1 MSSQPAFRLFGF
13 PVHIRPGF
21 YMFMLLVVFLNG
33 QEFGLWLAGFIAGFT
48 LLHELGHAFAARATG
63 ARAEISLDFL
73 AGYASFVPTRELKR
87 WERAGIS
94 VAGPAIQII
103 VSVIVLLI
111 IGVKNPLFL
120 HRGESVAA
128 QALWFAGPLIGFFN
142 LVPILP
148 LDGGNIVLAGLE
160 AVAGKKARDIM
171 LYGSL
176 AVTIGGGIA
185 ALSLLSDSRF
195 GRMAVYGAIFP
206 LMAQLQM
213 LRSRSEAKQENTGI
227 SAAAIAETA
236 AWREGNLSRMLP
248 QQIPSPWYRA
258 NQQLHQ
264 SGPEIARAVLL
275 DSFASSGQPLWVPPD
290 AADEQTLRTLVDL
303 LPRPLPTGSPYAE
316 QALAGILVR
325 LGEYDTAAR
334 YAADSYS
341 RSPSGLT
348 AFAVARSAAALGD
361 RDTALGWLRAAENLA
376 SPTWIN
382 QALQQAP
389 VLAQL
394 AEAPASAGEFG
405 AR

>member
-94 VAGPAIQII
+94 IAGPAVQIV

-120 HRGESVAA
+120 NTGESVAA

-160 AVAGKKARDIM
+160 AVVGKKAREIM

-176 AVTIGGGIA
+176 VVTIGGGIA

-213 LRSRSEAKQENTGI
+213 LRSRSEAKQSNAEL

-236 AWREGNLSRMLP
+236 AWREGDLSFMVP
-248 QQIPSPWYRA
+248 QQLPSPWYRA

-264 SGPEIARAVLL
+264 TSPEIARAVLI
-275 DSFASSGQPLWVPPD
+275 DSFVYTGQPLWVPPD
-290 AADEQTLRTLVDL
+290 AADEQTLRSLVAL
-303 LPRPLPTGSPYAE
+303 LPRPLPTGNPHAE
-316 QALAGILVR
+316 QTLAGILVR
-325 LGEYDTAAR
+325 LGDYDTAAH
-334 YAADSYS
+334 YAADSYR

-361 RDTALGWLRAAENLA
+361 RETAVGWLRAAENVA
-376 SPTWIN
+376 SPAWIH
-382 QALQQAP
+382 QALLQAP

-394 AEAPASAGEFG
+394 AGESATAGEFE